1 MMSDPNLR
9 ILASVQGQFV
19 KVFDAI
25 LAEWPKG
32 IHTTTYVAD
41 SLLFDRAKLKLT
53 HLTGPQH
60 ALVKEW
66 EIYDKVPAASDWER
80 VKCFEREELGRSL
93 FKAIVVDR
101 RHIFGR
107 NCKSK
112 QDYSPRFSS
121 DVLETR
127 LVAMTAD
134 VLKQFDEGKP
144 NACLSFGISNTQDY
158 LIYRIAKVRSVPFF
172 QVRSAKIENFIAV
185 FRELEGLPNWQEID
199 SSEGHLETARRFV
212 REIMENQN
220 LYEGSIKNKKIS
232 AMGALK
238 GAAAGLRSDLRKL
251 CNPIYRADNQ
261 VEWLM
266 IHNVRLELLNK
277 LTWAR
282 QAKRFFVHRTKAS
295 EGLSFLYP
303 MHFEPEVA
311 IQFFGS
317 SYLNQIELI
326 RNIAINLPVGA
337 ELLIREHPRSFGF
350 RSDGY
355 YRALAEIP
363 RVKLLHPSVSI
374 IEAIQRTD
382 GVFSISGS
390 TALEAAIKGK
400 PAWVFGRPYFAD
412 FDQRQICRV
421 TDMNRLDQTIVSH
434 LADYTYDREVIE
446 QFIAKIVA
454 MSVRFNLYTEGLNKI
469 GRNRSG
475 TDGGNMKVFADY
487 LLQRLLDPTR
497 RAPML
502 EGR

>member
-1 MMSDPNLR
+1 MMSDPSLR

-41 SLLFDRAKLKLT
+41 SLLFDRARPKLT

-66 EIYDKVPAASDWER
+66 EIYDKVPDASDWER

-107 NCKSK
+107 DCKSK

-158 LIYRIAKVRSVPFF
+158 LIYRIAQVRGVPFF

-185 FRELEGLPNWQEID
+185 FRELEGLPNWQEIE
-199 SSEGHLETARRFV
+199 STEEHLDAAHRFV
-212 REIMENQN
+212 NEIMEKQN

-232 AMGALK
+232 ASGALK
-238 GAAAGLRSDLRKL
+238 RAVAGLRSDLRKR
-251 CNPIYRADNQ
+251 CNAIYRADNQ
-261 VEWLM
+261 VEWLFM
-266 IHNVRLELLNK
+266 HNLRMDLLNK

-282 QAKRFFVHRTKAS
+282 QAKQFFYYRPQAS
-295 EGLSFLYP
+295 EKLSFLYP

-311 IQFFGS
+311 IQFFGP

-326 RNIAINLPVGA
+326 RTIAINLPVGA
-337 ELLIREHPRSFGF
+337 ELLIREHPRSFGY
-350 RSDGY
+350 RSDSY
-355 YRALAEIP
+355 YRALAVIP
-363 RVKLLHPSVSI
+363 RVKLLHPSVSMV
-374 IEAIQRTD
+374 EAIQRTN

-390 TALEAAIKGK
+390 TALEATIKGK

-412 FDQRQICRV
+412 LDPRQVCHV
-421 TDMNRLDQTIVSH
+421 TEMDRLDQTIVSH
-434 LADYTYDREVIE
+434 LAGYKHNRRVIE
-446 QFIAKIVA
+446 QFLAKIVA
-454 MSVRFNLYTEGLNKI
+454 MSVRFNLYTEALCKSD
-469 GRNRSG
+469 RNRS
-475 TDGGNMKVFADY
+475 DAGGSTINVLADY
-487 LLQRLLDPTR
+487 LLQTLQ
-497 RAPML
+497 RAA
-502 EGR
+502 R